1 MKSIVFDAGP
11 VISLTTNNLLWLL
24 EELKKKYKGE
34 FYLAEAAKRELI
46 DRPLETKKF
55 KFEALQVLRCIN
67 EDILKIIQNSELE
80 EETINLINLAN
91 NCFNARGNWLR
102 LVHYADMA
110 GLSACIRL
118 NADAFV
124 VDERTARLLVENP
137 DRLVSILKD
146 TLHTDI
152 KINKDN
158 LEEFRRRTK
167 NIKLIRSVELV
178 AVAYEQ
184 GLLNKY
190 LPDIP
195 DAKRT
200 LLESVL
206 WGVKLNGC
214 AVSRDEIEQIIRLE
228 K

>member
-1 MKSIVFDAGP
+1 LKSIVFDAGP

-67 EDILKIIQNSELE
+67 DGTLKIIENDELE

-137 DRLVSILKD
+137 GRLTNILKN

-214 AVSRDEIEQIIRLE
+214 AVSRDEIDRIIRLE

>member
-46 DRPLETKKF
+46 DMPLETKKF

-80 EETINLINLAN
+80 EETISLINLAN
-91 NCFNARGNWLR
+91 NCFNAQGNWLR

-158 LEEFRRRTK
+158 LEEFRRKTK

-190 LPDIP
+190 LPNIP

-214 AVSRDEIEQIIRLE
+214 AVSRDEIDQIIRLE

>member
-1 MKSIVFDAGP
+1 M
-11 VISLTTNNLLWLL
+11 
-24 EELKKKYKGE
+24 
-34 FYLAEAAKRELI
+34 
-46 DRPLETKKF
+46 
-55 KFEALQVLRCIN
+55 
-67 EDILKIIQNSELE
+67 
-80 EETINLINLAN
+80 
-91 NCFNARGNWLR
+91 
-102 LVHYADMA
+102 
-110 GLSACIRL
+110 
-118 NADAFV
+118 
-124 VDERTARLLVENP
+124 
-137 DRLVSILKD
+137 
-146 TLHTDI
+146 HTDI

-214 AVSRDEIEQIIRLE
+214 AVSRDEIDRIIRLE

>member
-11 VISLTTNNLLWLL
+11 IISLTTNNLLWLL

-67 EDILKIIQNSELE
+67 EDILKIMQNSELE
-80 EETINLINLAN
+80 EETISLINLAN
-91 NCFNARGNWLR
+91 NCFNAQGNWLR

-158 LEEFRRRTK
+158 LEEFRRKTK

-214 AVSRDEIEQIIRLE
+214 AVSREEIEQIIRLE

>member
-80 EETINLINLAN
+80 EETISLINLAN
-91 NCFNARGNWLR
+91 NSFNAQGNWLR

-190 LPDIP
+190 LPNIP

-214 AVSRDEIEQIIRLE
+214 AVSRDEIDQIIRLE

>member
-34 FYLAEAAKRELI
+34 FYLAEAAKKELI
-46 DRPLETKKF
+46 DMPLETKKF

-80 EETINLINLAN
+80 EETISLINLAN

-137 DRLVSILKD
+137 DRLVSILKN

-152 KINKDN
+152 KTNQSN

-190 LPDIP
+190 LPNIP

-214 AVSRDEIEQIIRLE
+214 AVSREEIEQIIRLE

>member
-67 EDILKIIQNSELE
+67 DGTLKIIENDELE

-137 DRLVSILKD
+137 RRLTNILKN

-214 AVSRDEIEQIIRLE
+214 AVSRDEIDRIIRLE

>member
-11 VISLTTNNLLWLL
+11 IISLTTNNLLWLL

-34 FYLAEAAKRELI
+34 FYLSEAAKRELI
-46 DRPLETKKF
+46 DRPLETKRF

-67 EDILKIIQNSELE
+67 DGTLKIIQNSELE

-91 NCFNARGNWLR
+91 NCFSARGNWLR

-110 GLSACIRL
+110 GLSACIKL

-124 VDERTARLLVENP
+124 VDERTARLFVESP
-137 DRLVSILKD
+137 DRLVNILKD

-158 LEEFRRRTK
+158 LEEFKRRTK
-167 NIKLIRSVELV
+167 SIKLIRSVELV
-178 AVAYEQ
+178 TVAYEQ
-184 GLLNKY
+184 GLLDKY
-190 LPDIP
+190 LPNIH

-214 AVSRDEIEQIIRLE
+214 AVSRDEIDQIIRIE

>member
-46 DRPLETKKF
+46 DMPLETKKF

-80 EETINLINLAN
+80 EETISLINLAN
-91 NCFNARGNWLR
+91 NCFNAQGNWLR

-214 AVSRDEIEQIIRLE
+214 AVSRDEIDQIIRLE

>member
-67 EDILKIIQNSELE
+67 DGTLKIIENDELE

-137 DRLVSILKD
+137 DRLVSILKN

-214 AVSRDEIEQIIRLE
+214 AVSRDEIDRIIRLE